1 MITALA
7 EAAAPST
14 GPDVLGIVQ
23 YISTASP
30 ALMLALFIL
39 ALSKNWLMLPRE
51 INEYKAAAERERVE
65 TKADVDRERSE
76 NKSAFNVRIQGM
88 QTDLDA
94 ARGNVADLT
103 DTIIKQV
110 VPAVTRVAGPLSEL
124 VELKRAQPRRRGQ
137 SND

>member
-51 INEYKAAAERERVE
+51 LNEYKTAAERERAAYD
-65 TKADVDRERSE
+65 TRL
-76 NKSAFNVRIQGM
+76 QGL
-88 QTDLDA
+88 QTDLEG
-94 ARGNVADLT
+94 ARDNVAELT

-124 VELKRAQPRRRGQ
+124 VELKRAQPRRRGNP
-137 SND
+137 ND